1 MKNIKSKRI
10 RPNAKVLELVKQL
23 GRVSAACKTMG
34 CSRDNLN
41 VLRSGMRMVAKTRCA
56 RSAAR
61 NRSSAT
67 AFQSML
73 NWRLKPSFSGQLRV
87 SQDVLQRSLPT

>member
-1 MKNIKSKRI
+1 MKNIKSKPI
-10 RPNAKVLELVKQL
+10 RPNPKVLELVKQL

-41 VLRSGMRMVAKTRCA
+41 VLKSGMKMVAKKRFA
-56 RSAAR
+56 GSAAI

-73 NWRLKPSFSGQLRV
+73 NWRLKPSLSGQLRV
-87 SQDVLQRSLPT
+87 SQDVLPRSLPS